1 MPCDQ
6 CFSQT
11 MKDNEFFVD
20 ELIHTKGLKYGHP
33 AKFFR
38 QVSKAWSAILGEILD
53 DDIQPYQAVAM
64 MLMFKT
70 IRYNNLPG
78 DGDTLLDIKGYTK
91 ILSILEEFE
100 QDPT

>member
-1 MPCDQ
+1 
-6 CFSQT
+6 
-11 MKDNEFFVD
+11 
-20 ELIHTKGLKYGHP
+20 
-33 AKFFR
+33 
-38 QVSKAWSAILGEILD
+38 
-53 DDIQPYQAVAM
+53 M